1 MNSDSV
7 NTDEAQIRELVA
19 TWMKATKDGDVAE
32 VLDLMTDDAKFLV
45 AGRPPFGKEE
55 FAAALEPP
63 TPGTPMPRIDGH
75 SEILEVHVEGNL
87 AYIVTQLTVDM
98 APPGG
103 PTTRRSGNTLTVL
116 RKQGG
121 RWQLARDANLL
132 TPVKL

>member
-1 MNSDSV
+1 MTSD
-7 NTDEAQIRELVA
+7 ERQIRELVA
-19 TWMKATKDGDVAE
+19 TWMSATKAGDVDT
-32 VLDLMTDDAKFLV
+32 VLGLMTDDVKFLV
-45 AGRPPFGKEE
+45 AGHPPFGKLE
-55 FAAALEPP
+55 FATMLAPP
-63 TPGTPMPRIDGH
+63 APAIDGH

-87 AYIVTQLTVDM
+87 AYIVTQLTLDL
-98 APPGG
+98 ALPGG

>member
-1 MNSDSV
+1 MDSD
-7 NTDEAQIRELVA
+7 EQQIRDLVA
-19 TWMKATKDGDVAE
+19 KWMSATRAGDLAA
-32 VLDLMTDDAKFLV
+32 VLELMTDDAKFLV
-45 AGRPPFGKEE
+45 AGKPPFGKEQ
-55 FAAALEPP
+55 FAAALRPP
-63 TPGTPMPRIDGH
+63 APGTPMPSIDGH
-75 SEILEVHVEGNL
+75 SEIQEVHVEGNL

-103 PTTRRSGNTLTVL
+103 PTTRRSGSTLTVL

>member
-1 MNSDSV
+1 MNSDPAK
-7 NTDEAQIRELVA
+7 TDEGQIRELVA
-19 TWMKATKDGDVAE
+19 TWMSATKAGDLAT
-32 VLDLMTDDAKFLV
+32 VLGLMTDDVKFLV
-45 AGRPPFGKEE
+45 AGKPPFGKEQ
-55 FAAALEPP
+55 FAATLKPP
-63 TPGTPMPRIDGH
+63 APGTPMPTIDGH